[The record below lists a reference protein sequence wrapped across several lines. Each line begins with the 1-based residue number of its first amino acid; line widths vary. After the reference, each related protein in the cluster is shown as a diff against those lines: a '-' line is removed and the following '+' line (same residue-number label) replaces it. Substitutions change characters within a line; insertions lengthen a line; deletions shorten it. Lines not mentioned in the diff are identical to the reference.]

1 MPKIPSEFLEQGVHD
16 VVSATKHVKDIVTAV
31 RNNGP
36 VEIIADKMAT
46 AREMTHGEKYL
57 LGKERLTAIDAS
69 KVKVERL

>member
-1 MPKIPSEFLEQGVHD
+1 
-16 VVSATKHVKDIVTAV
+16 VTAV

-46 AREMTHGEKYL
+46 ARDMTHGEKYL